1 MGLRLGQ
8 FLLQGLVPLLKFRK
22 MSLQRHVQPPSWLD
36 QPWKCAMKIAVCRR
50 QRGRV
55 RTGSNT
61 SLGCADCLFYSVDND
76 NLPGGRNNVGWMM
89 GDRLSE
95 EDLAKLSAELK
106 RLREE
111 HRDLDNAIE
120 ALERLGV
127 PDQLQV
133 QRLKKRKLVLK
144 DRMRAI
150 ENLLTPDIIA

>member
-1 MGLRLGQ
+1 LRFVEGKEAAFAQ
-8 FLLQGLVPLLKFRK
+8 
-22 MSLQRHVQPPSWLD
+22 D
-36 QPWKCAMKIAVCRR
+36 QTHFWPA
-50 QRGRV
+50 RV
-55 RTGSNT
+55 ASFCG
-61 SLGCADCLFYSVDND
+61 VDND
-76 NLPGGRNNVGWMM
+76 NLPGGHNNVGWMM
-89 GDRLSE
+89 GERLSE

-144 DRMRAI
+144 DRLRII